1 MPFIAEQIWQK
12 VVGNNFQD
20 EKMSV
25 HLESWPGSSNME
37 HVTHNK
43 IIEEMEMTRKIAE
56 AGLAAR
62 DVAGFKIRQ
71 ALQSYSTTITKELSE
86 EMTTLIKDEL
96 NVLEIKFGKDELNTE
111 LTEELKL
118 DGVRRE
124 LVRSINNL
132 RKNAGLTIADRVTIY
147 WSIGEADFAAP
158 MAKQVFEKFGEEIK
172 KDTLAEKVIH
182 EHNHEV
188 TQAKEIKINGE
199 TVWLGIVK
207 L

>member
-1 MPFIAEQIWQK
+1 
-12 VVGNNFQD
+12 
-20 EKMSV
+20 MSV
-25 HLESWPGSSNME
+25 HLESWPKPAISDLQSANKTLEQME
-37 HVTHNK
+37 VVKK
-43 IIEEMEMTRKIAE
+43 IVE

-62 DVAGFKIRQ
+62 DSAGMKIRQ
-71 ALQSYSTTITKELSE
+71 ALPYYQTALTKELSE
-86 EMTTLIKDEL
+86 ELEQLVKDEL
-96 NVLEIKFGKDELNTE
+96 NILELKFGADELGTE

-132 RKNAGLTIADRVTIY
+132 RKNAGLTIADRVAIY

-172 KDTLAEKVIH
+172 KDTLADSLEHQHNQEALQTKEVKV
-182 EHNHEV
+182 
-188 TQAKEIKINGE
+188 NGE
-199 TVWLGIVK
+199 TVWLGIKK